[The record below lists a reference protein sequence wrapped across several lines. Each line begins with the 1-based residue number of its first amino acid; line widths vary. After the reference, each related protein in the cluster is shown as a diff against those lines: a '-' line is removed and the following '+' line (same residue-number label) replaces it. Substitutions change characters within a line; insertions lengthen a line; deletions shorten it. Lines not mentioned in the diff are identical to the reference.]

1 MKLIGLIA
9 GGFFIGLGAA
19 GAASSFVLTQIW
31 VAAAPLSPSSSLGLI
46 YPHNE
51 HGSITFLS
59 AFQSTSSSL
68 LLPASMMI
76 FMIGGAMSPTVWRN
90 GKAVASAPISRE
102 GWWGL
107 GAGVLV
113 APALIGGIGA
123 PIVHALNQAGIV
135 MR

>member
-1 MKLIGLIA
+1 
-9 GGFFIGLGAA
+9 
-19 GAASSFVLTQIW
+19 
-31 VAAAPLSPSSSLGLI
+31 LI